1 MLAAGGPRWLDGPMG
16 VAFGKL
22 RRAAIAVALLFA
34 ALLLAPAAHS
44 AKLASWRVVLVAGDD
59 SAAVF
64 DNAVDRLTELLR
76 GRAGVELYRLTSDR
90 RLYSKTRVLASAR
103 TIDRALAGL
112 NDGGS
117 AAQGC
122 FVFMTSHGTT
132 EGLYLREDDDSR
144 RTLSP
149 GKLDRILDAQCGE
162 RPTVVVVS
170 ACHSGV
176 FIGKAS
182 KGANRIWLT
191 AARDDRVSFGCGAEF
206 ELTYFD
212 ECLLGA
218 WPKSQ
223 TWAQLFDRTQTCVRL
238 KESELQEK
246 SSLPQAYF
254 GDGVRDLEL
263 P

>member
-1 MLAAGGPRWLDGPMG
+1 MTVVRRVILGLTLALGAS
-16 VAFGKL
+16 
-22 RRAAIAVALLFA
+22 LL
-34 ALLLAPAAHS
+34 S
-44 AKLASWRVVLVAGDD
+44 ASADSATLQTWRVLLVAGDD

-64 DNAVDRLTELLR
+64 DNAVDRFTDIL
-76 GRAGVELYRLTSDR
+76 GSKPGVELYRFTSDR
-90 RLYSKTRVLASAR
+90 RLRSANRHMASAKA
-103 TIDRALAGL
+103 IDSALS
-112 NDGGS
+112 GS

-122 FVFMTSHGTT
+122 FIFMTSHGSPD
-132 EGLYLREDDDSR
+132 GLMLREDDDSD

-149 GKLDRILDAQCGE
+149 GKLDRILDKQCGE

-182 KGANRIWLT
+182 KGDNRIWLT

-206 ELTYFD
+206 AFTYFD

-218 WPKSQ
+218 WPKSK
-223 TWAQLFDRTQTCVRL
+223 TWKQLFDRTSTCVRL
-238 KESELQEK
+238 KESELSES
-246 SSLPQAYF
+246 SSLPQAFF
-254 GDGVRDLEL
+254 GKSVKDLEL

>member
-1 MLAAGGPRWLDGPMG
+1 MDAMTAMRRIILSLTLVLAATLLSPPADG
-16 VAFGKL
+16 
-22 RRAAIAVALLFA
+22 A
-34 ALLLAPAAHS
+34 ALR
-44 AKLASWRVVLVAGDD
+44 SWRVLLVAGDD

-64 DNAVDRLTELLR
+64 DNAVDRFTEILASKP
-76 GRAGVELYRLTSDR
+76 GIELYRLTSDR
-90 RLYSKTRVLASAR
+90 RLRSATRHIASAR
-103 TIDRALAGL
+103 TIDDALS
-112 NDGGS
+112 GS

-132 EGLYLREDDDSR
+132 DGLHLREDDESD

-149 GKLDRILDAQCGE
+149 GKLDRILDKHCGD
-162 RPTVVVVS
+162 RPTVVVIS

-182 KGANRIWLT
+182 TGDHRIWLT

-212 ECLLGA
+212 ECLLIA
-218 WPKSQ
+218 WPKSK
-223 TWAQLFDRTQTCVRL
+223 TWQQLFDRTSTCVRL
-238 KESELQEK
+238 KESELSES
-246 SSLPQAYF
+246 SSLPQAFF
-254 GDGVRDLEL
+254 GKSVRDLEL

>member
-1 MLAAGGPRWLDGPMG
+1 MMTM
-16 VAFGKL
+16 
-22 RRAAIAVALLFA
+22 RRAILGLTLALGVSLLSASADSA
-34 ALLLAPAAHS
+34 ALQT
-44 AKLASWRVVLVAGDD
+44 WRVLLVAGDD

-64 DNAVDRLTELLR
+64 DNAVDRFTEILASR
-76 GRAGVELYRLTSDR
+76 PGVELYRLTSDHRLQSTSR
-90 RLYSKTRVLASAR
+90 RIASAKA
-103 TIDRALAGL
+103 IDSALT
-112 NDGGS
+112 GS

-122 FVFMTSHGTT
+122 FVFMTSHGSK
-132 EGLYLREDDDSR
+132 EGLLLREDESD

-149 GKLDRILDAQCGE
+149 GKFDRILDKQCGE

-182 KGANRIWLT
+182 KGDNRIWLT

-218 WPKSQ
+218 WPKSK
-223 TWAQLFDRTQTCVRL
+223 TWKQLFDRTNTCVRL
-238 KESELQEK
+238 KESELSES

-254 GDGVRDLEL
+254 GKSVKDLAL

>member
-1 MLAAGGPRWLDGPMG
+1 MTVVRRVILGLTLALGAS
-16 VAFGKL
+16 
-22 RRAAIAVALLFA
+22 LLSASADSA
-34 ALLLAPAAHS
+34 ALQT
-44 AKLASWRVVLVAGDD
+44 WRVLLVAGDD

-64 DNAVDRLTELLR
+64 DNAVDRFTDIL
-76 GRAGVELYRLTSDR
+76 GSKPGVELYRFTSDR
-90 RLYSKTRVLASAR
+90 RLRSANRHMASAKA
-103 TIDRALAGL
+103 IDSALS
-112 NDGGS
+112 GS

-122 FVFMTSHGTT
+122 FVFMTSHGSPD
-132 EGLYLREDDDSR
+132 GLMLREDDDSD

-149 GKLDRILDAQCGE
+149 GKLDRILDKQCGE

-182 KGANRIWLT
+182 KGDNRIWLT

-206 ELTYFD
+206 EFTYFD

-218 WPKSQ
+218 WPKSK
-223 TWAQLFDRTQTCVRL
+223 TWKHLFERTSTCVRL
-238 KESELQEK
+238 KESELSES
-246 SSLPQAYF
+246 SSLPQAFF
-254 GDGVRDLEL
+254 GTHVEDLEL

>member
-1 MLAAGGPRWLDGPMG
+1 MMTM
-16 VAFGKL
+16 
-22 RRAAIAVALLFA
+22 RRAILGLTLALGASLLSASADSA
-34 ALLLAPAAHS
+34 ALQT
-44 AKLASWRVVLVAGDD
+44 WRVLLVAGDD

-64 DNAVDRLTELLR
+64 DNAVDRFTEILASR
-76 GRAGVELYRLTSDR
+76 PGVELYRLTSDHRLQSTSR
-90 RLYSKTRVLASAR
+90 RIASAKA
-103 TIDRALAGL
+103 IDSALT
-112 NDGGS
+112 GS

-122 FVFMTSHGTT
+122 FVFMTSHGSK
-132 EGLYLREDDDSR
+132 EGLLLREDESD

-149 GKLDRILDAQCGE
+149 GKFDRILDKQCGE

-182 KGANRIWLT
+182 KGDNRIWLT

-218 WPKSQ
+218 WPKSK
-223 TWAQLFDRTQTCVRL
+223 TWKQLFDRTNTCVRL
-238 KESELQEK
+238 KESELSEG
-246 SSLPQAYF
+246 SSMPQAYF
-254 GDGVRDLEL
+254 GKGVKDLEL